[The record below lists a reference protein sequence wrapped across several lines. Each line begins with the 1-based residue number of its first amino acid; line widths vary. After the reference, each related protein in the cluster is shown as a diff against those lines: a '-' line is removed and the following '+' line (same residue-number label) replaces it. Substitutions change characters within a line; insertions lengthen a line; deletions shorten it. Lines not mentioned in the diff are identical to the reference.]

1 MKQYF
6 SLIAILFC
14 LHVHAQNA
22 WDYKAAKQKLQLPRF
37 TASID
42 SVIYNNEKLK
52 GKIVYI
58 HFWYAACSPC
68 MAELEP
74 LNDIYHKLKNEKN
87 FEFISFSLDS
97 PEVINMLVDKYQIK
111 YPVLYMPREQVKKMN
126 IANGFPASI
135 ITDREGNIIY
145 KRTGGSNL
153 KKEAGRIIKKE
164 VYPQIKKSIAEF

>member
-1 MKQYF
+1 MKPYSF
-6 SLIAILFC
+6 AITLLLC
-14 LHVHAQNA
+14 LQVHAQTA
-22 WDYKAAKQKLQLPRF
+22 WDYRTGKQKLQLPCF

-42 SVIYNNEKLK
+42 SVIYNNEMLK

-74 LNDIYHKLKNEKN
+74 LNKIYHKLNNEKN
-87 FEFISFSLDS
+87 FEFLSFSLDS
-97 PEVINMLVDKYQIK
+97 PEVISMLIDKYQIK
-111 YPVLYMPREQVKKMN
+111 YPVLYMPRDQIKKMN
-126 IANGFPASI
+126 INNGFPASI

-145 KRTGGSNL
+145 KRIGGSSS

-164 VYPQIKKSIAEF
+164 VYPQIMKSIAEF